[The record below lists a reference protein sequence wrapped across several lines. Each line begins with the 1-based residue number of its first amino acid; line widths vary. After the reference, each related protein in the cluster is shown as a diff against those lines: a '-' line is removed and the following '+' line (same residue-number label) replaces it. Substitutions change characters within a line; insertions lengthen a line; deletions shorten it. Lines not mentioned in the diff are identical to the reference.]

1 MECFQW
7 NSVSLFQVQD
17 QENCNQNFSMCGY
30 CANMYK
36 STKKKFVTWSPP
48 KQKKFLVFSLEPFS
62 KQQQKKIMGEGGQ
75 RNTLFLSLFMI

>member
-36 STKKKFVTWSPP
+36 GTKKKFVTRSPP
-48 KQKKFLVFSLEPFS
+48 KQKKFLVFFLEPSS
-62 KQQQKKIMGEGGQ
+62 KQTKKIMGEGGQ
-75 RNTLFLSLFMI
+75 TNTLLLSLFMI